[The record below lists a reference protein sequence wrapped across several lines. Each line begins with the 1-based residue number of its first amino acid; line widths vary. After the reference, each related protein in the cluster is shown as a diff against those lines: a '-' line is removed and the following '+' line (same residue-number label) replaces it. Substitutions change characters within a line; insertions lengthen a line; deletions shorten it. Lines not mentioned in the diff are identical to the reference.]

1 MNKCEKKQNCKKEIE
16 EERKKLAK
24 EQTHYM
30 NALEKLNQ
38 QISNADETTLA
49 ELEEKKRRSFSL
61 SLMKLITL

>member
-1 MNKCEKKQNCKKEIE
+1 
-16 EERKKLAK
+16 
-24 EQTHYM
+24 M

-49 ELEEKKRRSFSL
+49 ELEEKRRSFSL